1 MHGDNHNDEQ
11 TLDRPPSETELTQVP
26 PRYIWCRRYIISP
39 MEERFQSDVARRKHT
54 PRPGDKLPPSVH
66 KGEPQKLVDSYRK
79 SQYREPASIL
89 QEVWAELEK
98 RFGTQRLSPTPY

>member
-1 MHGDNHNDEQ
+1 
-11 TLDRPPSETELTQVP
+11 
-26 PRYIWCRRYIISP
+26 